1 MDGQKAAGSV
11 FMCQLCNIFSPCR
24 SQLLAHC
31 SLLHPQQEPPD
42 DIIIAL
48 QPLVGEPAE
57 THTDSPVKR
66 KRGRPKGSKNVRS
79 VSKEDKADSHS
90 SKKNV
95 QREEEETKKEGDGE
109 RSPKEGES
117 HDGILGLKCGNCH
130 RSFSNRRQIL
140 KHICLR
146 EEEEEEDRAD
156 NGSHGGQASVEG
168 SQSLDTGGEN
178 PNKKQQNL
186 LRPGTK
192 RKRDTQNSRPP
203 GASQSRNS
211 KEGGPAK
218 GMKKSVI
225 SVVLTEDDTLPGV
238 TKMVPVEE
246 SSAGTES
253 AANQARP
260 EVSKTSAFFQIHSKD
275 VTHEAAGCEGNPKT
289 DQDASSNTNPTT
301 TTTSTTTTTTSTS
314 TTRRCFQEYSIKQ
327 NAPNLHQSKL
337 KIYSCEFCNKIFKFR
352 HTLISHLRTHTQE
365 KPFQCPHCDY
375 ASAIKGNLNVHLRKH
390 TGEKFSCP
398 HCPFT
403 CLSQGHLKVHVERV
417 HLKVKQHCSFCQSKY
432 SDVKNL
438 LKHME
443 ERHNLKDPAVQK
455 SYQTFRL
462 KTRQVLR
469 QLLYYCPT
477 CNRRFKNKLEQERH
491 LLVHG
496 PLRPFACLLCDH
508 AATKMS
514 ALAAHVRK
522 HLFLYVCCVCDRTF
536 VSSLTLK
543 SHLAETHPE
552 LDQEATFGD
561 CINNSYCLTQPG
573 GDMWGNEEREDTE
586 DGKENKR
593 RTEHDGEERGARE
606 EGRGQGVGEEVWK
619 AEEGERL
626 GVAAGENKEQKE
638 EEEQAKPQDQ
648 SVEEEKVIEE
658 TKGRSGGLENESAQQ
673 ELQVVSMETRT
684 STEGRDEATGRG
696 ESRDDMVDSH
706 TPAAEHNAHSVLP
719 AESTQKPLLE
729 GRTHENTRSAEE
741 ITNTSSSAGNTFLCD
756 LRGEAQTSNS
766 ERVSEAPHESAF
778 QQVLS
783 SIQKTR
789 LNIQSFQRLRKIYGE
804 LECQYCGKLFM
815 YNVHHNVHIRTH
827 TKEHL
832 HYCSKCSY
840 STITKS
846 ALMRHQIQK
855 HSGMQLACSSP
866 DCTYTTPDKYKLQA
880 HVKTHKGKKKSVS
893 CPVCQQSYPEHR
905 LKHHIKTSHPDSL
918 PAQGI
923 GLMVQR
929 AEKCPYCDS
938 YFVKNSSDFQRHIW
952 EHQGVKPYLCS
963 MCDYASRS
971 SSNLRAHMNRHNTDR
986 SHLCDLCGKKFKS
999 KLTLRSH
1006 RLSHND
1012 EGKQFQC
1019 SQCDH
1024 TSASKRYLLRHMEQ
1038 HAEYK
1043 PFRCAHCHYS
1053 CNIARPLKRHY
1064 KLKHPDQKYE
1074 NAGPGLLDSDTLK
1087 QQGGMKCP
1095 ECEYVYGTKW
1105 ELNRHMRSKHSLK
1118 VVEGTWEV
1126 GEAVEAQ
1133 YVTVENEDQLTEI
1146 PVDALQENVDIQ
1158 HITEFS
1164 SETHDAVTSM
1174 VAMAPGTVT
1183 VVQQLQVADEQEV
1196 GDCSN
1201 QLMVVNADEG
1211 LTGDQVMV
1219 VNTDGGLTGDQVMVV
1234 NTDGGLTGDQVMVV
1248 NTDGGLTGDQVMVVN
1263 TDGGLTGDQVM
1274 VVNADG
1280 DVTGDQVMVVE
1291 DAHGLE
1297 ALTVLT
1303 QGENTHHYIVYVQEH
1318 TVEIN

>member
-1 MDGQKAAGSV
+1 MEGQKAAGSV
-11 FMCQLCNIFSPCR
+11 FMCRLCNIFSPCR

-31 SLLHPQQEPPD
+31 SNLHPQQEPPD

-57 THTDSPVKR
+57 THIESPVKR
-66 KRGRPKGSKNVRS
+66 KRGRPKGSKNIRS
-79 VSKEDKADSHS
+79 VLKEGKADSTHS
-90 SKKNV
+90 TEENV
-95 QREEEETKKEGDGE
+95 QREEVETKKEGDGE
-109 RSPKEGES
+109 CSPKEGES
-117 HDGILGLKCGNCH
+117 HDGISGLKCGNCH

-156 NGSHGGQASVEG
+156 NGSQSGQASVEG
-168 SQSLDTGGEN
+168 SESLDTGGEN
-178 PNKKQQNL
+178 PNKKQQNS

-192 RKRDTQNSRPP
+192 RKRDTQNSRPL

-225 SVVLTEDDTLPGV
+225 SVFLTEDETLPGV

-246 SSAGTES
+246 SSAETDS

-260 EVSKTSAFFQIHSKD
+260 QASAVFQKLSKD
-275 VTHEAAGCEGNPKT
+275 LPREAAGCEGNPKT
-289 DQDASSNTNPTT
+289 DQDTSSNTNPTT
-301 TTTSTTTTTTSTS
+301 TTTTTTTS
-314 TTRRCFQEYSIKQ
+314 RCFQEYSIKQ
-327 NAPNLHQSKL
+327 NAHNLHQSKL

-352 HTLISHLRTHTQE
+352 HTLMSHLRTHTQE

-403 CLSQGHLKVHVERV
+403 CLSQGHLKVHIERV

-443 ERHNLKDPAVQK
+443 ERHNLKDPAVQQ

-522 HLFLYVCCVCDRTF
+522 HLFLYVCCVCDRKF

-543 SHLAETHPE
+543 SHLEETHPE

-561 CINNSYCLTQPG
+561 CIKNSYCLTQPG

-586 DGKENKR
+586 EGKVNECR
-593 RTEHDGEERGARE
+593 LEQEVEERGTRE
-606 EGRGQGVGEEVWK
+606 EGRGKGVGEEEWK
-619 AEEGERL
+619 EGEEKRT
-626 GVAAGENKEQKE
+626 GVAVGENKEQKK
-638 EEEQAKPQDQ
+638 EEEQATSQGQ
-648 SVEEEKVIEE
+648 SVEEKQVIEE
-658 TKGRSGGLENESAQQ
+658 TKGRNRGLENESAQQ

-684 STEGRDEATGRG
+684 STDGRDEVTVRG
-696 ESRDDMVDSH
+696 ESQDDMVDSC
-706 TPAAEHNAHSVLP
+706 TPAAEHNTHSVLP
-719 AESTQKPLLE
+719 AESTQNTLLE
-729 GRTHENTRSAEE
+729 GRTQEITHSAEE
-741 ITNTSSSAGNTFLCD
+741 ITNTSSSSGNTCLLD
-756 LRGEAQTSNS
+756 LRVHTPLSSAPQGGDAQTSNS
-766 ERVSEAPHESAF
+766 ERVSEVPHESAF

-789 LNIQSFQRLRKIYGE
+789 LNIESFQRLRKIYGE

-880 HVKTHKGKKKSVS
+880 HMKTHKGKKKSVS

-905 LKHHIKTSHPDSL
+905 LKHHIKTSHPESL

-952 EHQGVKPYLCS
+952 EHQGVKPYVCS
-963 MCDYASRS
+963 VCDYASRS
-971 SSNLRAHMNRHNTDR
+971 SSNLRAHMNRHNTER

-999 KLTLRSH
+999 KITLRSH

-1019 SQCDH
+1019 SQCDY

-1064 KLKHPDQKYE
+1064 KLKHPDRKYE

-1126 GEAVEAQ
+1126 GEAVETQ
-1133 YVTVENEDQLTEI
+1133 YVTVENEEQLTEI

-1158 HITEFS
+1158 QITEFS

-1201 QLMVVNADEG
+1201 QLMVVNAD
-1211 LTGDQVMV
+1211 
-1219 VNTDGGLTGDQVMVV
+1219 GGLTGDQVMVV

-1248 NTDGGLTGDQVMVVN
+1248 D
-1263 TDGGLTGDQVM
+1263 
-1274 VVNADG
+1274 ADG